1 MNDNVITLYR
11 TNLRDPVSALR
22 AIADDIEAGKYG
34 DVGSVGVALLGDTM
48 ECFGSGSDSEGPSIA
63 LLFHAAF
70 TRISNAI
77 EQAGR

>member
-1 MNDNVITLYR
+1 MTAKIITLYG
-11 TNLRDPVSALR
+11 TNFRDPVSALR
-22 AIADDIEAGKYG
+22 KIADDIEAGTYG

-48 ECFGSGSDSEGPSIA
+48 EIFGAGADSEGPSIA

-70 TRISNAI
+70 MRISNAI